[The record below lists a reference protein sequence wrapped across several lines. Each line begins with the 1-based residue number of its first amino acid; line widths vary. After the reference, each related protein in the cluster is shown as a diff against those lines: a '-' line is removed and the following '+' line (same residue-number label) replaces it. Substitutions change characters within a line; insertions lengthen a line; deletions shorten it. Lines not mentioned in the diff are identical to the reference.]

1 MLTRSL
7 SRQLGFSLM
16 ELAVVLVIVA
26 LLLGGLLVPFGT
38 QRDVEFMR
46 ATEKSLVEIREALIG
61 FAAINGRLPCPAQ
74 GSIASGVANAGMEA
88 RTADLAN
95 CACAA
100 ASSPGVATVVASG
113 GIACAAALS
122 SDSVGGVLPWATLG
136 LLETDAWGNRYT
148 YHVSSFYARGI
159 NSAQILF
166 GASCTPTTTPTN
178 AAFALCT
185 PGAIGLLTAASGG
198 TTLASTVPAIVLSHG
213 GSRQGG
219 YSTQGTLLA
228 IDPDDANVAENVNR
242 AAKRENANGDATFVS
257 NTTIEDRLMWIAAPQ
272 LMSRMMT
279 AGKLP

>member
-1 MLTRSL
+1 MRDSV
-7 SRQLGFSLM
+7 SPQLGFSLM

-46 ATEKSLVEIREALIG
+46 ATEKSLGEIREALIG

-74 GSIASGVANAGMEA
+74 GTIASNNSLGNPI
-88 RTADLAN
+88 TY
-95 CACAA
+95 CACSAA
-100 ASSPGVATVVASG
+100 ATTGVATFGS
-113 GIACAAALS
+113 GIACITPLANQLS

-148 YHVSSFYARGI
+148 YQVSNMFARGV
-159 NSAQILF
+159 NPVETLF
-166 GASCTPTTTPTN
+166 GASCTPTATPTN

-198 TTLASTVPAIVLSHG
+198 TTLAATVPAIVVSHG
-213 GSRQGG
+213 GNALGA
-219 YSTQGTLLA
+219 YNKTGTKLTSA
-228 IDPDDANVAENVNR
+228 TAGTDEAENS
-242 AAKRENANGDATFVS
+242 NGDATFVS
-257 NTTIEDRLMWIAAPQ
+257 NTIIDDRLIWIAAPQ